1 MKILIVDDEKEYRM
15 ILKKII
21 EKHGYSVDVACSGEE
36 AIKKIKNEKFNL
48 ILSDLIMDKMN
59 GIELLSKV
67 KESDNDIEVI
77 LVTGYGSIQNAV
89 EAMKKGAFSYFIK
102 GDPPEEL
109 INEIKKVE
117 EKFKD
122 DTDGEFILKT
132 NNKKFLELLDL
143 AKNAAKSN
151 VNILILGES
160 GVGKDVIA
168 NYIHNCSDRKERDF
182 IPVNCCAFSDSLL
195 ESELFGHEKGAF
207 TGALDK
213 RIGRFESANNGTLF
227 LDEIGDI
234 SLDVQVKLLRVLEKR
249 TVERIG
255 SNEEINVDFRLICA
269 TNKNLNNEIR
279 KGNFREDF
287 FYRISTIVLEIPPLR
302 ERKEDIEMLIKFFLN
317 QCEKEF
323 NKNIKKIDEKV
334 MSFLMNYNYP
344 GNLREMKNI
353 IRRLVVLTQ
362 NGIITSKYLPN
373 ESSILI
379 EDDYDEVRPLREIR
393 REFEAEYIEKVL
405 GKCKNNVSEA
415 ARRLEISRRQ
425 LSNKINEYNIG

>member
-59 GIELLSKV
+59 GIKLLSKV

-132 NNKKFLELLDL
+132 NNKKFLELLEL

>member
-36 AIKKIKNEKFNL
+36 AIKKIKNEKINL

>member
-132 NNKKFLELLDL
+132 NNKKFLELLEL

-287 FYRISTIVLEIPPLR
+287 FYRISTIVLEIPTLR
-302 ERKEDIEMLIKFFLN
+302 ERKEYIEMLIKFFLN

>member
-36 AIKKIKNEKFNL
+36 AIKKIKNEKINL

-168 NYIHNCSDRKERDF
+168 NYIHNCSDRRERDF

>member
-21 EKHGYSVDVACSGEE
+21 EKHGYIVDVACSGEE

-48 ILSDLIMDKMN
+48 ILSDLIMDKMD

-109 INEIKKVE
+109 IDEIKKVE

-132 NNKKFLELLDL
+132 NNKKFLELLEL

-323 NKNIKKIDEKV
+323 NKNIKKIDGKV

-425 LSNKINEYNIG
+425 LSNKINEYNI

>member
-109 INEIKKVE
+109 IDEIKKVE

>member
-1 MKILIVDDEKEYRM
+1 MLVMIGGICFLKILIVDDEKEYRM

-36 AIKKIKNEKFNL
+36 AIKKIKNEKINL

-132 NNKKFLELLDL
+132 NNKTFLELLDL

-255 SNEEINVDFRLICA
+255 SNEEVNVDFRLICA

-287 FYRISTIVLEIPPLR
+287 F
-302 ERKEDIEMLIKFFLN
+302 IELAL
-317 QCEKEF
+317 
-323 NKNIKKIDEKV
+323 
-334 MSFLMNYNYP
+334 
-344 GNLREMKNI
+344 
-353 IRRLVVLTQ
+353 
-362 NGIITSKYLPN
+362 
-373 ESSILI
+373 
-379 EDDYDEVRPLREIR
+379 
-393 REFEAEYIEKVL
+393 
-405 GKCKNNVSEA
+405 
-415 ARRLEISRRQ
+415 
-425 LSNKINEYNIG
+425 